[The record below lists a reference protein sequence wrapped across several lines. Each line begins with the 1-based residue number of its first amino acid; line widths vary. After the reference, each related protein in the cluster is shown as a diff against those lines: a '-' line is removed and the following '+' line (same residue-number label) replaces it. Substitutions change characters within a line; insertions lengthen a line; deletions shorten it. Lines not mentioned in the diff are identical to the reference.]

1 MKQLQNMMDYIYHG
15 QVSIVQGDLE
25 KFITTAMEFGL
36 KGIDNL
42 NDSSKH
48 NENVERSENIINKA
62 QPLCFGEQPDK
73 EAADVLDEDNAA
85 LQDAVDV
92 AIKLN
97 SDEEDNV
104 NDPRNQWAEESI
116 ESLLDQTQIVSQK
129 HTNGINGLV
138 DVMELDIKTEQA
150 NDQAMDDAIQYNNET
165 RGQVKLENEVDEMK
179 PIIEESEIY
188 KVETELSPQD
198 VLKGTPIV
206 FSDKMKGEN
215 SIIQLGK
222 TFSSVAEVQETISQ
236 LNDATFSK
244 YVNFSNSVRRNRRNM
259 VYKCKFGVLQ
269 ASQSKGIRQQPSKY
283 VGCPAFVNIRH
294 STDGVLT
301 VVRGNLEHENHE
313 VSEEAYT
320 KIKKKLTKDQVE
332 AVKVILETEPEPTTA
347 ELAGFLSNIT
357 GKQYSNHDAL
367 YVKRRLRL
375 GLKIGTGSG
384 SGSR

>member
-1 MKQLQNMMDYIYHG
+1 
-15 QVSIVQGDLE
+15 
-25 KFITTAMEFGL
+25 
-36 KGIDNL
+36 
-42 NDSSKH
+42 
-48 NENVERSENIINKA
+48 
-62 QPLCFGEQPDK
+62 
-73 EAADVLDEDNAA
+73 
-85 LQDAVDV
+85 
-92 AIKLN
+92 
-97 SDEEDNV
+97 
-104 NDPRNQWAEESI
+104 
-116 ESLLDQTQIVSQK
+116 
-129 HTNGINGLV
+129 
-138 DVMELDIKTEQA
+138 MELDIKTELA
-150 NDQAMDDAIQYNNET
+150 NDQAMDDARQRNNET
-165 RGQVKLENEVDEMK
+165 RAQVKQENEVDDVK
-179 PIIEESEIY
+179 PIIEESEIE
-188 KVETELSPQD
+188 KAKTEISPQETT
-198 VLKGTPIV
+198 VKEGFFITNYVSKGTPMFV
-206 FSDKMKGEN
+206 SDKMKGEN

-236 LNDATFSK
+236 LND
-244 YVNFSNSVRRNRRNM
+244 VNFSNYVRRNRRNM

-375 GLKIGTGSG
+375 GLKIGSGSG